1 MKAGFIILKGIHI
14 KIIDIL
20 NQDFI
25 WIKLNKKLKIVIF
38 ILSKD
43 LPKFAHML
51 H

>member
-1 MKAGFIILKGIHI
+1 MIAGFIILRGIYT
-14 KIIDIL
+14 KIIDYL

-25 WIKLNKKLKIVIF
+25 WIKLNKKLKIIF

-43 LPKFAHML
+43 SPKFAHML